1 MVIPLEARDA
11 VNAALEELYGPS
23 AANTFDVEVY
33 GDDGVAVGYVCSW
46 DLGATGFDDL
56 VDEVQATIE
65 KAVAEAKLDRK
76 AALKEATVVRGDG
89 PAALEAA
96 TVVAEPKLDTE
107 LGDEVSADPI
117 AEISPDL

>member
-1 MVIPLEARDA
+1 MVVPLDARGA
-11 VNAALEELYGPS
+11 VNAALAELCGES
-23 AANTFDVEVY
+23 AANTFDVVVY
-33 GDDGVAVGYVCSW
+33 GDDGVAIGYVCSW
-46 DLGATGFDDL
+46 DLGATGFGDL

-76 AALKEATVVRGDG
+76 AALKEATVVRADG
-89 PAALEAA
+89 AAVLEAA
-96 TVVAEPKLDTE
+96 QVVAESKLDTE